1 MKKYPLARNG
11 FLLIAL
17 GKPWS
22 YVIAVCEAHSLR
34 VQELLAVVLNARH
47 ECKILRVMSHAIY
60 SLIVQLKLNPSQ
72 LT

>member
-34 VQELLAVVLNARH
+34 IQELLVVVLNARY